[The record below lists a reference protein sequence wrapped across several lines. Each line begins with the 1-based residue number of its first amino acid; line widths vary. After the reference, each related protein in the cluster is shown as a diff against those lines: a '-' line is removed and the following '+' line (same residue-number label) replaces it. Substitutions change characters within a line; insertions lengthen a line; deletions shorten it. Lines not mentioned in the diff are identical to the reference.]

1 MAESDST
8 KEEIIRLSIAVKT
21 LSSDIA
27 VFVGKCQ
34 TFSTELKMVQD
45 ELKMVQ
51 DELKMVQ
58 DQSRSSTDD
67 SPPRVY
73 SYHEILCSGT
83 LFDYSKTL
91 QLHLLVECANY
102 KIQQHCEFSGK
113 GQCAMAAEYAYKWIS
128 TCYPLMNPRIIR
140 DAILIRPYGEEPL
153 AFHDGTRTG
162 AAQTRAVE
170 PGMKVAIW
178 KGKHKPLSSN
188 WTKKYDPIWECL
200 TFTPTTTRTGCLHTV
215 LLVTTEE
222 GHRQCLDLSIG
233 QFREEE
239 LPGVMLYYSDIEES
253 Y

>member
-8 KEEIIRLSIAVKT
+8 KEEIIKLSIAVKT
-21 LSSDIA
+21 LR
-27 VFVGKCQ
+27 Q

-45 ELKMVQ
+45 KLKTVQ

-58 DQSRSSTDD
+58 DQLQSSSDD
-67 SPPRVY
+67 APSHAS
-73 SYHEILCSGT
+73 SYHELLCGGT

-91 QLHLLVECANY
+91 PLHHLVECANY
-102 KIQQHCEFSGK
+102 KIQKYCEFSWK
-113 GQCAMAAEYAYKWIS
+113 GQCVVMAAEYAYKWIS

-153 AFHDGTRTG
+153 AFHDRTRTG
-162 AAQTRAVE
+162 AATQTRAVE

-188 WTKKYDPIWECL
+188 WKKKHDPIWECL
-200 TFTPTTTRTGCLHTV
+200 AFTPTTTRTGCLHTV

-222 GHRQCLDLSIG
+222 GHRVCLDLSIG
-233 QFREEE
+233 HFLEEE
-239 LPGVMLYYSDIEES
+239 LFGVMLYYSDVEVS
-253 Y
+253 